1 MNQVRTVA
9 IIDEVIEGVAIAV
22 VGEFVVGSWELLK
35 ALKRDRVEV
44 TAEFGVFRENHAST
58 RNEGVDQRFLVLSH
72 LLLHRSSIEQRFL
85 VMVVMMMQLA
95 IFSPTFFFLSFLY
108 SYFLERERE
117 RGNLERE
124 SVRKKKGF
132 TTVYKVVI
140 LTKPRLVRIPIQESQ
155 FLID

>member
-1 MNQVRTVA
+1 
-9 IIDEVIEGVAIAV
+9 VAIAV

-44 TAEFGVFRENHAST
+44 TAEFGVFRENHASA

-72 LLLHRSSIEQRFL
+72 LLLHRSIEQRFL

-95 IFSPTFFFLSFLY
+95 IFSPTFFFLSFLFF
-108 SYFLERERE
+108 SRERE
-117 RGNLERE
+117 RGNIERE

-140 LTKPRLVRIPIQESQ
+140 LTKPRLVRIPIQESV
-155 FLID
+155 FNRLIIISYKINH

>member
-1 MNQVRTVA
+1 VA
-9 IIDEVIEGVAIAV
+9 ITV

-72 LLLHRSSIEQRFL
+72 LLLHRSIEQRFL

-95 IFSPTFFFLSFLY
+95 IFSPTFFFSFLF
-108 SYFLERERE
+108 SSFLERERGEEYRE
-117 RGNLERE
+117 RKCEKKERL
-124 SVRKKKGF
+124 
-132 TTVYKVVI
+132 YDC
-140 LTKPRLVRIPIQESQ
+140 L
-155 FLID
+155 

>member
-1 MNQVRTVA
+1 VA
-9 IIDEVIEGVAIAV
+9 ITV

-72 LLLHRSSIEQRFL
+72 LLLHRSIEQRFL

-95 IFSPTFFFLSFLY
+95 IFSPTFFFLSFLFF
-108 SYFLERERE
+108 SRERE